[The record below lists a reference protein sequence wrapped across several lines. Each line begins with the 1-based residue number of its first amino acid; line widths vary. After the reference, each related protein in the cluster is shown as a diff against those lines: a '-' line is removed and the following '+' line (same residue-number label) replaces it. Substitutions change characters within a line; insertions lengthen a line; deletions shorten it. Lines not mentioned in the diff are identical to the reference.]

1 MARIKKTVKKAKIV
15 HLDDD
20 LDVDLDDDLDDDDFV
35 SLATILS
42 QGIKQGTINKPIK
55 SKPNL
60 ATTKS
65 IDSLQGRLD
74 KEISKIEEKL
84 EKLKRDRG
92 LYDDGRIFVYRKS
105 YSLDEIR
112 DWCFEQNIVFKM
124 ENATILSNQV
134 RLLIFRTREDAM
146 AFKLTFL

>member
-1 MARIKKTVKKAKIV
+1 MATIKKTAKKSVA
-15 HLDDD
+15 
-20 LDVDLDDDLDDDDFV
+20 VDLDDDDDDFV
-35 SLATILS
+35 TLADILS
-42 QGIKQGTINKPIK
+42 QGIKQGTINKPVK

-60 ATTKS
+60 ATSKS
-65 IDSLQGRLD
+65 IDSLQDRLD
-74 KEISKIEEKL
+74 KEIAKTEEKL
-84 EKLKRDRG
+84 EKLKMDRG

-134 RLLIFRTREDAM
+134 RLLVFRTREDAM